1 MKSTGS
7 QRRGLTPAAAVMRV
21 AKVAFVAVV
30 IGTLLVG
37 CGGARSAA
45 GGDAGNGERDAGGQ
59 GAGGQG
65 AASETGA
72 GDAGSG
78 GNAGS
83 EPQIANAAEEPIH
96 PAFDITRE
104 ELEGQ
109 IRRAAAELRP
119 PFGVAYAPAILSRPE
134 YFLEL
139 MRQSFSE
146 PPEFFRLVDKEHALP
161 AGYEPEDLVDLNR
174 YRDRLVLN
182 RGDLSLRAVI
192 LPDLFAMVE
201 AARLDGITLDL
212 SSTYRSYDYQA
223 GLFQRHVDNLGEEE
237 AERVSARPGTSQH
250 QLGTTVDFGSITP
263 AFADTPAGRWV
274 AEHAGEFGFSLS
286 YPDGYEELTGYSYE
300 PWHFRYISRVGTEI
314 EAQFFG
320 GLQQHF
326 LEFYAHSAAW
336 FRDRLDQSSQAD
348 TGEDA

>member
-1 MKSTGS
+1 MRSLTKSFRMGAMKSTGP
-7 QRRGLTPAAAVMRV
+7 QRRGPTPAAPFMA
-21 AKVAFVAVV
+21 AAPVAVAAV
-30 IGTLLVG
+30 LAMALLVG
-37 CGGARSAA
+37 CGGARGAAGADAGDGGRGA
-45 GGDAGNGERDAGGQ
+45 GGDAAAQDAGG
-59 GAGGQG
+59 
-65 AASETGA
+65 
-72 GDAGSG
+72 
-78 GNAGS
+78 
-83 EPQIANAAEEPIH
+83 PEEPVH
-96 PAFDITRE
+96 PAFDITQE

-119 PFGVAYAPAILSRPE
+119 PFGVAYAPAILARPE

-139 MRQSFSE
+139 MKQSFAE
-146 PPEFFRLVDKEHALP
+146 PPVFFRLVDKEHALP
-161 AGYEPEDLVDLNR
+161 ADYVPEDLVDLNR

-223 GLFQRHVDNLGEEE
+223 GLFQRHVDNLGLDE

-274 AEHAGEFGFSLS
+274 AENAGEFGFSLS
-286 YPDGYEELTGYSYE
+286 YPDGYEALTGYSYE

-326 LEFYAHSAAW
+326 LEFYGHSADW
-336 FRDRLDQSSQAD
+336 FQDRLDRSSQAD
-348 TGEDA
+348 PGEDP